1 MVTEVFLVVKDA
13 VFAVSRVF
21 DGCTIPKDPQ
31 SFNVCVCVCVFAC
44 VCVCMYLCVCVC
56 ACVVCVCMYLCVYM
70 CVYVRMYVCIH
81 ACMHACIYARMCVY
95 VRSCASV
102 HIYIYTCIYVTV
114 GEFMASLYHLNFNS
128 VSKAFASHLEWD
140 LHQAPTGSRNISD
153 TPTALSEKQLA
164 PSHRTPDQA
173 CLRPIPHSGV
183 QTTRTFSAS
192 TNTRQCVSRKKYPS

>member
-31 SFNVCVCVCVFAC
+31 SFNVCVCVCVCVRARARARVC
-44 VCVCMYLCVCVC
+44 VCVCVRVCVH
-56 ACVVCVCMYLCVYM
+56 VLV
-70 CVYVRMYVCIH
+70 CVYVCVFTHVRMH

-102 HIYIYTCIYVTV
+102 HIYIYTCIYVCTV